1 VNRVIGAVAAIA
13 VACAAFLAG
22 QAIAGGAEKSS
33 DAKPRPV
40 AQASGS
46 VPQVLRQAEDAV
58 VLPVLAVRR
67 LPSLAAPHRKLIKPT
82 PTPTQ
87 TQTPAIQTPLQ
98 QNVNPNPPV
107 KQPQQ
112 NTPRRNSGN
121 GGGGGGSGGYFDDS
135 G

>member
-1 VNRVIGAVAAIA
+1 VSRLIGAVAAIA
-13 VACAAFLAG
+13 VGVVAFLGG
-22 QAIAGGAEKSS
+22 QAVAGGADKTT

-46 VPQVLRQAEDAV
+46 VPEAIRHAEGAV
-58 VLPVLAVRR
+58 VLPVLSVRS

-82 PTPTQ
+82 PTQ
-87 TQTPAIQTPLQ
+87 TQTPAVQTPLQ
-98 QNVNPNPPV
+98 QNVTPTPPV

-112 NTPRRNSGN
+112 TTPRRNSGN
-121 GGGGGGSGGYFDDS
+121 SGSGGSGGYFDDS